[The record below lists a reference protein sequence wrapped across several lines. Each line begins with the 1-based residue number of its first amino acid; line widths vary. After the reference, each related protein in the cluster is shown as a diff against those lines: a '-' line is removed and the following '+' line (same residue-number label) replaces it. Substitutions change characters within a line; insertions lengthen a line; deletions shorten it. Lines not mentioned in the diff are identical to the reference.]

1 MTSQHESES
10 RRRLSKGKAGISR
23 MWQTLAFKHTVVH
36 LKLWPTTDRPLHF
49 IDSISSTPFHPL
61 YFIDSISS
69 TPFHRLHFIDSI
81 SSTPFHQLH
90 FIDSISSTSFHRRV
104 LSKILVIFWSMLL
117 VLFRYTQTMHIKSIV
132 HNSVAMNSL
141 KTLAGFEPGS
151 CAPKEDSMS
160 IAPCRQ
166 GTTF

>member
-36 LKLWPTTDRPLHF
+36 LKLWPTTDRPLH
-49 IDSISSTPFHPL
+49 
-61 YFIDSISS
+61 FIDSISS

-132 HNSVAMNSL
+132 HNCVAMNSL